1 MWFDKCVGVSCHEIL
16 GERFGHS
23 QALYVMKVVRALRS
37 IEIYPALSDLFFLTH
52 CNVESGQREGC
63 GIVCERRTSP
73 SMVCTSQFCTS
84 QSDGLGLCSSLLFDV
99 AAFSMKYVASI
110 GPYVL

>member
-52 CNVESGQREGC
+52 CNVLKVASVRVAGSCVNDGHPLAWHVHLNRTAWDC
-63 GIVCERRTSP
+63 VRRALVTS
-73 SMVCTSQFCTS
+73 
-84 QSDGLGLCSSLLFDV
+84 CSS
-99 AAFSMKYVASI
+99 M
-110 GPYVL
+110 